1 MMTILRKHR
10 QWLMIVIAILAIPFV
25 FYFVQKP
32 DYGALHSDQIGRI
45 YDRNISRIE
54 FQRNARLFNLARE
67 LGMYQLLQDLV
78 AGAQSENEAFAEF
91 TANRLVL
98 QHEAE
103 KLGIRPTTGE
113 IADVVKTF
121 GVFQGEAGFDLK
133 KYTDFTQNT
142 LPSLGFTEAQIEE
155 LAADQINLDRIKKLL
170 ASGVAV
176 SEAESREKYEEAF
189 GKMDVAVVRFHNQDV
204 AKDLNIADSDIAKY
218 YETHKAELK
227 TEEKRKVQFVNFALT
242 DEEKKLK
249 DKARIDVLQ
258 QLADRAND
266 FTQALLEKGS
276 DFQKV
281 AEKFKAPVKETGE
294 FTAAAP
300 DPLLKADPQLAQ
312 AAFQLSAEQPNS
324 DALQSS
330 DGFYILHLAS
340 RAASRPLTLEE
351 AKPKIVE
358 SLKQERTREMLASK
372 AAEAKRQIEEKIK
385 SGTPV
390 AAAVQQ
396 AGLKADT
403 IPPFSLVDDTPAAPE
418 AKKETKEAP
427 TPTPAP
433 DLPSI
438 KQAAAEMRP
447 GEVSPFVPTAD
458 GGLIAVLEKREPIDE
473 AQFAKKRAFLD
484 SRMREN
490 MQRVVFYEWLR
501 DRRRDANF
509 QLAAG

>member
-32 DYGALHSDQIGRI
+32 DYGAVHSDLFGHI

-78 AGAQSENEAFAEF
+78 AGANSEAEAFAEF
-91 TANRLVL
+91 TANRLIL

-103 KLGIRPTTGE
+103 KLGIRPTTSE
-113 IADVVKTF
+113 IADVVKTLGAF
-121 GVFQGEAGFDLK
+121 RGDTGFDLK
-133 KYTDFTQNT
+133 KYTDFTQNI

-155 LAADQINLDRIKKLL
+155 LAADQINLDRIKQLL
-170 ASGVAV
+170 ASGAHI
-176 SEAESREKYEEAF
+176 SESESRAKYEEAF
-189 GKMDVAVVRFHNQDV
+189 GKMNVVVVRFHNEDF
-204 AKDLNIADSDIAKY
+204 AKNLTIADADIAKY
-218 YETHKAELK
+218 FEAHKAELK
-227 TEEKRKVQFVNFALT
+227 TEESRKVEFVNFALT
-242 DEEKKLK
+242 DEQKKLK

-276 DFQKV
+276 DFRK
-281 AEKFKAPVKETGE
+281 AAAKFNAPVKETGE
-294 FTAAAP
+294 FKAATP

-312 AAFQLSAEQPNS
+312 SAFQLSAEQPNS
-324 DALQSS
+324 DALQTP
-330 DGFYILHLAS
+330 DGFYILHLAGLT
-340 RAASRPLTLEE
+340 ASRPLTLEE

-358 SLKQERTREMLASK
+358 SLKKERIQQMVASK
-372 AAEAKRQIEEKIK
+372 AGETKRQIEEKMK
-385 SGTPV
+385 AGGSV
-390 AAAVQQ
+390 AAAIQQ
-396 AGLKADT
+396 AGLKAEV
-403 IPPFSLVDDTPAAPE
+403 IPPFSLMDDAPAAAPDP
-418 AKKETKEAP
+418 KKETKE
-427 TPTPAP
+427 AP

-447 GEVSPFVPTAD
+447 GEVSAFVPAAD

-473 AQFAKKRAFLD
+473 AQFAQKRTFID
-484 SRMREN
+484 GRMHEN

>member
-10 QWLMIVIAILAIPFV
+10 QWLMIVIAILAIPFI

-32 DYGALHSDQIGRI
+32 DYGAVRSDLFGRI

-78 AGAQSENEAFAEF
+78 AGANSEAEAFAEF
-91 TANRLVL
+91 TANRLIL

-103 KLGIRPTTGE
+103 KLGILPTTSE

-121 GVFQGEAGFDLK
+121 RVFQGDAGFDLK
-133 KYTDFTQNT
+133 KYTDFTQNV

-170 ASGVAV
+170 GSGVHV
-176 SEAESREKYEEAF
+176 SDSESRAKFEEAF
-189 GKMDVAVVRFHNQDV
+189 GKMDVVVVRFHNEEI
-204 AKDLNIADSDIAKY
+204 AKDLKIADPDIAKY
-218 YETHKAELK
+218 YEAHKAELK
-227 TEEKRKVQFVNFALT
+227 TDETRKIQFVNFALT
-242 DEEKKLK
+242 DEQKKLK

-258 QLADRAND
+258 KLADRAND

-276 DFQKV
+276 DFGK
-281 AEKFKAPVKETGE
+281 AAAKFQAPVKETGE
-294 FTAAAP
+294 FKAAAP

-312 AAFQLSAEQPNS
+312 TAFQLSAEQPNS
-324 DALQSS
+324 DALQTP
-330 DGFYILHLAS
+330 DGFYILHLAGVT
-340 RAASRPLTLEE
+340 ASRPLTLDE

-358 SLKQERTREMLASK
+358 SLKQEKTREMLTSK
-372 AAEAKRQIEEKIK
+372 AAEARRQVEEKIK
-385 SGTPV
+385 AGALV
-390 AAAVQQ
+390 AAAIQQ
-396 AGLKADT
+396 AGLKAET
-403 IPPFSLVDDTPAAPE
+403 IPPFALMDDAPATPD

-427 TPTPAP
+427 

-438 KQAAAEMRP
+438 KQTAAEMRP
-447 GEVSPFVPTAD
+447 GEVSQFVSTPD
-458 GGLIAVLEKREPIDE
+458 GGLIAVLEKREAIDDK
-473 AQFAKKRAFLD
+473 QFAQKRTFID
-484 SRMREN
+484 SRMHEN

>member
-32 DYGALHSDQIGRI
+32 DYGAVHSDLFGRI

-54 FQRNARLFNLARE
+54 FQRSARLFNLARE

-78 AGAQSENEAFAEF
+78 AGANSEAEAFAEF

-103 KLGIRPTTGE
+103 KLGIRPTTSE

-121 GVFQGEAGFDLK
+121 RVFQGDTGFDLK

-155 LAADQINLDRIKKLL
+155 LAADQINLDRIKQLL
-170 ASGVAV
+170 SSGAHV
-176 SEAESREKYEEAF
+176 SESQSRAKYEEAF
-189 GKMDVAVVRFHNQDV
+189 AKMDVVVVRFHNQDF
-204 AKDLNIADSDIAKY
+204 AKDLKIADADIAKY
-218 YETHKAELK
+218 FEAHKAELK
-227 TEEKRKVQFVNFALT
+227 TEESRKVEFVNFALT
-242 DEEKKLK
+242 DEQKKLK

-258 QLADRAND
+258 KLADRAND

-276 DFQKV
+276 DFKK
-281 AEKFKAPVKETGE
+281 AAAKFQAPVKETGE
-294 FTAAAP
+294 FKAAAP

-312 AAFQLSAEQPNS
+312 SAFQLSAEQPNS
-324 DALQSS
+324 DALQTP
-330 DGFYILHLAS
+330 DGFYILHLAGVT
-340 RAASRPLTLEE
+340 ASRPLTLDE
-351 AKPKIVE
+351 AKPKIVD
-358 SLKQERTREMLASK
+358 SLKQEKTREVLTSK
-372 AAEAKRQIEEKIK
+372 AGEAKRQIEEKIK
-385 SGTPV
+385 TGAPV
-390 AAAVQQ
+390 AAAIQQ
-396 AGLKADT
+396 AGLKAET
-403 IPPFSLVDDTPAAPE
+403 IPPFSLMDDAPATPD
-418 AKKETKEAP
+418 AKKETKEP
-427 TPTPAP
+427 P
-433 DLPSI
+433 DLAAI
-438 KQAAAEMRP
+438 KQSAAEMRT
-447 GEVSPFVPTAD
+447 GEVSALLPTGD

-473 AQFAKKRAFLD
+473 KQFAQKRTFID
-484 SRMREN
+484 SRMHEN